1 MAITVEKR
9 RITKVTTRSGDQG
22 KSRLATGK
30 LVDKSSDSIRC
41 LGGLDELNSSL
52 GIAVF
57 YISDQNVLKTIA
69 EIQQTLFD
77 AGAIIA
83 LEGESEPLSIENLER
98 QIELENE
105 ALPPLQEFVI
115 PGGNPG
121 CAHLHLCRAIC
132 RRIEIDLWDLQK
144 ENSNFLT
151 LAIYLNRL
159 SDYLFIAARKVS
171 DDEPQWRGPRKD

>member
-1 MAITVEKR
+1 MPKLIVSIGYVKSPLIQSLPITVEKR

-83 LEGESEPLSIENLER
+83 LEGESE
-98 QIELENE
+98 
-105 ALPPLQEFVI
+105 
-115 PGGNPG
+115 
-121 CAHLHLCRAIC
+121 
-132 RRIEIDLWDLQK
+132 
-144 ENSNFLT
+144 
-151 LAIYLNRL
+151 
-159 SDYLFIAARKVS
+159 
-171 DDEPQWRGPRKD
+171 